1 MESLW
6 SSILLKEKRVQR
18 QQMLQ
23 ALVEFQF
30 KAVNMHQSTTSIDV
44 IQVVGVLNGIPSKIM
59 GIGRV
64 GKRRSNQNSLIK
76 TKLNKTSKDK

>member
-6 SSILLKEKRVQR
+6 SLMLLKEKRVQR

-23 ALVEFQF
+23 ALVEFQL
-30 KAVNMHQSTTSIDV
+30 KAVNMHQSTTIIDV
-44 IQVVGVLNGIPSKIM
+44 IQVVGVLHGIPSKIT

-64 GKRRSNQNSLIK
+64 GKRRSNQNSIIK